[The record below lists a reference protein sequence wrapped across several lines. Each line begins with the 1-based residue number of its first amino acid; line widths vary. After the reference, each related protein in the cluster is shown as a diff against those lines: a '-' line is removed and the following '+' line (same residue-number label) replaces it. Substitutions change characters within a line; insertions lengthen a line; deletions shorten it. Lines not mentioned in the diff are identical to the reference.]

1 MVLGTLIT
9 LSSAS
14 WLGVWLGFE
23 VNILGFLPLLL
34 SFSSRR
40 IEGAVKY
47 LLIQASGSGLLLV
60 RSLISWF
67 STGTSFLNINRT
79 TSIIVLILRL
89 LLKIGVFPF
98 YFWVPSVMN
107 RTRWIN
113 CLLLMTW
120 QKIAPLA
127 LLSHLRLR
135 SVEFSVLVTIA
146 VISILVG
153 GILGINQVQLRRLI
167 AYSSIAHGGW
177 MTILTTL
184 SVNTTKV
191 YFLLYSLI
199 SWGLLSS
206 LRRISQTTLLQSK
219 SIEKSTLDHIT
230 IKIRLLSLGGIP
242 PLIGFFAKVIAIQEI
257 LAAHITWVVI
267 FAILG
272 ALMNLR
278 YYLTL
283 LFGLLVSYSSIN
295 NLATKPSLRR
305 RAFIIFNLGGLLI
318 FPLVLRL
325 I

>member
-9 LSSAS
+9 LSSVS

-60 RSLISWF
+60 RSLMSWF
-67 STGTSFLNINRT
+67 SSGTSFLNIRRST
-79 TSIIVLILRL
+79 TMIILIMRL
-89 LLKIGVFPF
+89 LLKMGVFPF
-98 YFWVPSVMN
+98 YFWVPSVIN
-107 RTRWIN
+107 STRWTN
-113 CLLLMTW
+113 CLLLITW
-120 QKIAPLA
+120 QKMAPLA
-127 LLSHLRLR
+127 LLSHLRLFNT
-135 SVEFSVLVTIA
+135 EFSVVVVIA
-146 VISILVG
+146 VMRILVG
-153 GILGINQVQLRRLI
+153 GILGINQAQLRRLI

-191 YFLLYSLI
+191 YFVLYSLI

-206 LRRISQTTLLQSK
+206 LNRISQTRLLQSK
-219 SIEKSTLDHIT
+219 SMERSTLDHVT
-230 IKIRLLSLGGIP
+230 IKIRLLSLGGMP

-257 LAAHITWVVI
+257 LTTHIVWVVI

-272 ALMNLR
+272 ALINLR

-283 LFGLLVSYSSIN
+283 LFRLLVSYSPIN
-295 NLATKPSLRR
+295 NLTSKPSLTRGI
-305 RAFIIFNLGGLLI
+305 FITFNLAGLLI